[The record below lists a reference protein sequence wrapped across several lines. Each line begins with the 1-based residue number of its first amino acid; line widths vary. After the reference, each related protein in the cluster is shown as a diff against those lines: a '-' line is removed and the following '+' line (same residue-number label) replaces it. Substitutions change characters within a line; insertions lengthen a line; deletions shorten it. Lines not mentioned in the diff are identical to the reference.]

1 MPTAATL
8 VSDEPNRTR
17 IIASFAAIYLV
28 WGSTFLAIRWAVE
41 TIPPFMMMTGRCLL
55 GGGVLVALALIQGRG
70 DPWPTLRELGG
81 AAVAGACFFVG
92 CHGLL
97 AYAERT
103 VPSGM
108 AALCLATIPLFVP
121 LLVWGASLGG
131 PPTARAAGALLVGFA
146 GVAMLVASQG
156 ATGGLAATDAALLLF
171 TALSWAVGT
180 VATRVLATP
189 ASPAMSGGAAL
200 LAGAVLLLPIA
211 AATGEFGEFSVGD
224 VSARSLG
231 GLLYLIIA
239 GTVLTFSSYMWLLTH
254 VSPSRVATYA
264 FVNPAVAVLL
274 GWAIADEHLTAGAL
288 VATAVIVVAVAVVVT
303 ERRPALAA
311 D

>member
-1 MPTAATL
+1 MPPAAPDIAL
-8 VSDEPNRTR
+8 EPNRTR
-17 IIASFAAIYLV
+17 IVASFAAIYLV
-28 WGSTFLAIRWAVE
+28 WGSTFLAIRWGVE
-41 TIPPFMMMTGRCLL
+41 TIPPFMMMAGRCLL
-55 GGGVLVALALIQGRG
+55 GGGVLLALAFVQSRG
-70 DPWPTLRELGG
+70 ARPTWRELGG
-81 AAVAGACFFVG
+81 AAVAGTCFFVG

-121 LLVWGASLGG
+121 LLVWGSPLGG
-131 PPTARAAGALLVGFA
+131 RPTLRATGALLVGFA

-156 ATGGLAATDAALLLF
+156 ATGGLAASDAALLLF

-180 VATRVLATP
+180 VATRVLPVP

-200 LAGAVLLLPIA
+200 MAGAVLLIPISA
-211 AATGEFGEFSVGD
+211 AAGEFGRFSAGD

-231 GLLYLIIA
+231 GLIYLVIA

-254 VSPSRVATYA
+254 VPPARVATYA

-274 GWAIADEHLTAGAL
+274 GWAIAGEGLSLGAL
-288 VATAVIVVAVAVVVT
+288 LATAVIMAAVAVVVT
-303 ERRPALAA
+303 ERRPALATE
-311 D
+311 

>member
-1 MPTAATL
+1 MPPAVPIDTL
-8 VSDEPNRTR
+8 EPNRAR
-17 IIASFAAIYLV
+17 ILGSFAAIYII
-28 WGSTFLAIRWAVE
+28 WGSTFLAIRWGVE
-41 TIPPFMMMTGRCLL
+41 TIPPFLMMTGRCLL
-55 GGGVLVALALIQGRG
+55 GGAVLAALALVQSRG
-70 DPWPTLRELGG
+70 TPRPTLRELGG

-97 AYAERT
+97 AYAEQT

-121 LLVWGASLGG
+121 LLVWGSSLGG
-131 PPTARAAGALLVGFA
+131 PPTLRATGALLVGFA

-156 ATGGLAATDAALLLF
+156 SGGGLAATDAALLLF

-180 VATRVLATP
+180 VATRVLPMP

-200 LAGAVLLLPIA
+200 LAGAVLLLPISA
-211 AATGEFGEFSVGD
+211 AAGEFGEFSAAD
-224 VSARSLG
+224 VSAKSLG
-231 GLLYLIIA
+231 GLLYLVVA

-254 VSPSRVATYA
+254 VEPARVATYA

-274 GWAIADEHLTAGAL
+274 GWAIADEGLTAGAL
-288 VATAVIVVAVAVVVT
+288 AATVVIIAAVAVVVT
-303 ERRPALAA
+303 ERRPVLATE
-311 D
+311 